1 MTTTDYINKIENTF
15 TKYVNC
21 EYCNNLTDCR
31 LIKRLYQ
38 DPEFLKRHG
47 EPYICNMCLSSM
59 KKRGEIGT
67 HSLYHRVNGE
77 IYHVSY
83 LTSLFKITPWFV

>member
-31 LIKRLYQ
+31 LVKRLYQ
-38 DPEFLKRHG
+38 DRVF
-47 EPYICNMCLSSM
+47 
-59 KKRGEIGT
+59 KKT
-67 HSLYHRVNGE
+67 
-77 IYHVSY
+77 
-83 LTSLFKITPWFV
+83 W

>member
-38 DPEFLKRHG
+38 DSEFLKRHG
-47 EPYICNMCLSSM
+47 EPYICNMCLSNM

-67 HSLYHRVNGE
+67 HP
-77 IYHVSY
+77 HVPTMIIFTRDM
-83 LTSLFKITPWFV
+83 TSQRKF